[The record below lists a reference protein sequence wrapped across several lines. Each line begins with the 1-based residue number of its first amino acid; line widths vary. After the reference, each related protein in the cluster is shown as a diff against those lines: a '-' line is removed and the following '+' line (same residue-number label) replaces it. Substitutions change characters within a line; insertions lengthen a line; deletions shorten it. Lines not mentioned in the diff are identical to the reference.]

1 VGDDDDFS
9 ALRNRVLHGRVG
21 PATDAQCGAGTYQYL
36 ERTLSDSDTTYIIIT
51 SVYLVAFVLLILWKE
66 DQKLAEK
73 ILCAILAAVA
83 LWAMWFFF
91 MGGARFA

>member
-21 PATDAQCGAGTYQYL
+21 PATDAQCGAGTRHHL

>member
-1 VGDDDDFS
+1 MGDDDDFS

-21 PATDAQCGAGTYQYL
+21 PAIDAQCGTGTYQYL
-36 ERTLSDSDTTYIIIT
+36 ERTLSDSDTTYIIT

-73 ILCAILAAVA
+73 ILCAILAAAA

>member
-1 VGDDDDFS
+1 M
-9 ALRNRVLHGRVG
+9 
-21 PATDAQCGAGTYQYL
+21 
-36 ERTLSDSDTTYIIIT
+36 SDSDTTYIIIT

-91 MGGARFA
+91 IDRKSVV